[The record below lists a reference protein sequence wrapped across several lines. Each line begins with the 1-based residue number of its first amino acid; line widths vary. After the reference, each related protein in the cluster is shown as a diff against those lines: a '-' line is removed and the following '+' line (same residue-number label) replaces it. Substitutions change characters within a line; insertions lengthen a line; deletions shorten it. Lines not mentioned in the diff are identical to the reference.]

1 MYGLAT
7 MQHRKSALSW
17 LVFVV
22 AALAVA
28 GHLCGA
34 DDLPVVTGAAPSE
47 NHADADGDA
56 HETLHAA
63 SCYAVAPAPSAS
75 LSAPGVCTPPVAVY
89 TGIAVVARAIHAP
102 APYASPPLFLLH
114 AALLI

>member
-1 MYGLAT
+1 M
-7 MQHRKSALSW
+7 RPWKSALSW

-28 GHLCGA
+28 GHLCVA

-47 NHADADGDA
+47 GHADADGDA

-63 SCYAVAPAPSAS
+63 SCYAVAPQF
-75 LSAPGVCTPPVAVY
+75 SAPLPAPGLCPPRVAVY
-89 TGIAVVARAIHAP
+89 TSVAVVARAIHAP